1 VFRKEILVVVRRRD
15 GRVETRRVVV
25 DKKVGDGQSGD
36 LVTLWAFR
44 IISCLFAVVPK
55 GVTTSISF
63 VDLGGVSRTQGCIYS
78 HLSGFLSSICAERA
92 PYIGFGS
99 SSASPSRSNFRLVSE
114 LARVRGSTYS
124 DESAFTLTIVGSWTP
139 GSGVTVCEVGLYMY
153 VCETGTVA
161 RYMLFDR
168 SVLSPCVSVTAGD
181 TISVAYAFRF

>member
-1 VFRKEILVVVRRRD
+1 VFRKELIVTVRRRD

-25 DKKVGDGQSGD
+25 DEKVGDGQGGD

-63 VDLGGVSRTQGCIYS
+63 VDLSGVSRTQGCIYS

-99 SSASPSRSNFRLVSE
+99 SLVPPSRSDSRLYSE

-124 DESAFTLTIVGSWTP
+124 DESAFVLTIAGSWTP
-139 GSGVTVCEVGLYMY
+139 DSGVTVCEVGLYMY

-161 RYMLFDR
+161 RYVLFDR
-168 SVLSPCVSVTAGD
+168 SVLDSCIGVGAGE
-181 TISVAYAFRF
+181 TISVSYVFRF

>member
-1 VFRKEILVVVRRRD
+1 VFRKEIIVTVRRRD
-15 GRVETRRVVV
+15 GRVEARRVVV
-25 DKKVGDGQSGD
+25 DEKVGDGQGGD

-63 VDLGGVSRTQGCIYS
+63 VDLSGVSRTQGCIYS
-78 HLSGFLSSICAERA
+78 HVPGFLSSICAERA

-99 SSASPSRSNFRLVSE
+99 SPALPSRSDSRLYSE

-124 DESAFTLTIVGSWTP
+124 DESAFVLTIAGSWTP
-139 GSGVTVCEVGLYMY
+139 DSGVNVCEVGLYMY
-153 VCETGTVA
+153 VCESSTVA

-168 SVLSPCVSVTAGD
+168 SVLDSCIGVGAGE
-181 TISVAYAFRF
+181 TISVSYVFRF